1 MTCPK
6 VFDFNNHQM
15 CFALVPDDMA
25 LGLEVDELWDRT
37 EANLK
42 KAVALALRKTYEEES
57 EHTLYVL
64 VNSRNWLSD
73 PLRLITEAVESQGG
87 AVESY
92 NVAARKFSVHTRDK
106 IQLNIFILGEVKRP
120 KEDGEE
126 SDEEVEEEEDMA
138 VTKIPNTAVK
148 RNVMNGRPRAS
159 VTLDDSESDS
169 DYEDFYGV
177 GLTQVV
183 GHFSTGPFEL
193 PDV

>member
-1 MTCPK
+1 MSCPK
-6 VFDFNNHQM
+6 VVDFNNEQM

-25 LGLEVDELWDRT
+25 LGLQVDEVWDRT

-42 KAVALALRKTYEEES
+42 KGVVLAMRKTYEEES
-57 EHTLYVL
+57 EHSLYVL

-73 PLRLITEAVESQGG
+73 PLRLITEAVESEGG
-87 AVESY
+87 AIESY
-92 NVAARKFSVHTRDK
+92 NVAARKFSVHTCDN
-106 IQLNIFILGEVKRP
+106 IQLNIFILGEAKRP

-126 SDEEVEEEEDMA
+126 SDEEVEEKEDTA

-148 RNVMNGRPRAS
+148 RNAMNGRLRAS
-159 VTLDDSESDS
+159 VTRDDSESDS

-183 GHFSTGPFEL
+183 GHFSSGPFQL
-193 PDV
+193 PDL